1 MPVVT
6 TLPKVISGLTFPDKS
21 ITPEYD
27 ALIRMRALRDG
38 WLAGFNITVEDNAF
52 LVGYGWNIV
61 NGRENYNAQSSSDKL
76 KFPLTYTNFNYV
88 ALVLILDKQ
97 TGTTSLDVTYYNR
110 YNEFPISAEDQEAIN
125 SNVGARYYKK
135 VIAAAA
141 YRAADSTWFLYYSY
155 PIAGSRLTL
164 YPLEIPVSSWN
175 DGTDATMLF
184 PYADGQS
191 NFLVTYSP
199 ASHDEWVKRGIYA
212 SGQTIGHIDFKAA
225 STPTKSI
232 TAYIILI

>member
-1 MPVVT
+1 MPIVT

-38 WLAGFNITVEDNAF
+38 WLAGFSITVQDNAF
-52 LVGYGWNIV
+52 LVSYGWNIV
-61 NGRENYNAQSSSDKL
+61 NGRENYNTQSNSDKL
-76 KFPLTYTNFNYV
+76 KFPLIHTNFDYV

-97 TGTTSLDVTYYNR
+97 TGTTSLDVTYYSD

-125 SNVGARYYKK
+125 SNVGARYYKR
-135 VIAAAA
+135 VISAAVYKAE
-141 YRAADSTWFLYYSY
+141 DSTWSLYYSY
-155 PIAGSRLTL
+155 PIASARLSV
-164 YPLEIPVSSWN
+164 YSLEIPVSSWN
-175 DGTDATMLF
+175 GGTDATILF
-184 PYADGQS
+184 PYVEKQS
-191 NFLVTYSP
+191 NFLATYSP
-199 ASHDEWVKRGIYA
+199 ASHDEWVKRGVYA
-212 SGQTIGHIDFKAA
+212 SDQTNGHIDFKAA